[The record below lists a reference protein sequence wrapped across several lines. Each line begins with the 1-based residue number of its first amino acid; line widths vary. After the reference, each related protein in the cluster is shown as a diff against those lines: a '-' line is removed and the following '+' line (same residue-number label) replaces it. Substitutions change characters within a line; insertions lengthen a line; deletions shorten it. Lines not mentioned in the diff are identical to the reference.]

1 MINLY
6 FYQQINAMKN
16 KLFIMAVM
24 LSMGAIQAKSNNVSS
39 TNVSVQVTGD
49 FGGKYSSEGEKNGII
64 AFDLSQTGAK
74 VEGKASYQTFGKKAK
89 KVDFSVKGNIKGGIA
104 YIQFKDQKGSVI
116 ASGTLKLDGEDTVLF
131 KQMTASR
138 IIPREAVLLR

>member
-1 MINLY
+1 
-6 FYQQINAMKN
+6 MKN

-24 LSMGAIQAKSNNVSS
+24 LSMGAVPAIQAKSNSVSS

-74 VEGKASYQTFGKKAK
+74 VEGKARYQTFGKKAK
-89 KVDFSVKGNIKGGIA
+89 KVDLSVKGNIKGGIA